1 MEVPEF
7 DLFARIENLERV
19 VAETHPFATDTSNC
33 APYVS
38 DLSFIARAIY
48 HPSIAARNRD
58 DALRKLREL
67 DFNDPWL
74 DLLAADLLEICEALE
89 KRLSAPVV

>member
-19 VAETHPFATDTSNC
+19 VAEAYPVATDASNC

-38 DLSFIARAIY
+38 DLSFIAGAIY
-48 HPSIAARNRD
+48 HPDIAKSNRD
-58 DALRKLREL
+58 SALQKLREL

-74 DLLAADLLEICEALE
+74 DLLAADLLEICETLE
-89 KRLSAPVV
+89 KRLSAPVA